1 MMTTDAQ
8 AERGQL
14 TEPDYGPTLAD
25 LQELADEWGLE
36 YEGLSAEELEQVLR
50 DYAADRAYDSQN
62 ER

>member
-1 MMTTDAQ
+1 MATDAQ

-25 LQELADEWGLE
+25 LQELAEEWGVN
-36 YEGLSAEELEQVLR
+36 YEGLSVEELEQILEEH
-50 DYAADRAYDSQN
+50 ATDRAYDSQN